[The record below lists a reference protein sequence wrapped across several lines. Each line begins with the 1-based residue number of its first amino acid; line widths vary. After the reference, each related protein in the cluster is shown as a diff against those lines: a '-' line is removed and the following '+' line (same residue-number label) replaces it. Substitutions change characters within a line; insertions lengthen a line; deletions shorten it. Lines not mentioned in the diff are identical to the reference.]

1 MRALMIPSARL
12 KIDEANDEARSALNK
27 SQRSLGLARATKT
40 PERSHRAETYKLL
53 LHQRCLR
60 GHPAKVSQKSA
71 TRYFSVCIF
80 TQWTIIFCYSQT
92 ATQRLSAPFF
102 FAFLFLLLRACQP
115 WGGLIIRDLNFPQ
128 SPAPLVVLAVQ
139 THHHPRNRIISP
151 KPDLCNKQRV
161 WSQIFLYVRPQRH
174 NRWYC
179 MFVLLLIMKDSSTN
193 KNPWG
198 QFELLSPHLAQSHH
212 GYDDFCIFPPW
223 VTQSQSAL
231 KSTW

>member
-12 KIDEANDEARSALNK
+12 KIDEANDETRSALNK

-71 TRYFSVCIF
+71 ARYFSVCIL

-92 ATQRLSAPFF
+92 ATQRPPAPFF

-128 SPAPLVVLAVQ
+128 SPAVVPVQ
-139 THHHPRNRIISP
+139 LKI
-151 KPDLCNKQRV
+151 
-161 WSQIFLYVRPQRH
+161 
-174 NRWYC
+174 
-179 MFVLLLIMKDSSTN
+179 LLLWSWPCRPTTIPATA
-193 KNPWG
+193 
-198 QFELLSPHLAQSHH
+198 LLVPNRT
-212 GYDDFCIFPPW
+212 Y
-223 VTQSQSAL
+223 VTRSGSGARYL
-231 KSTW
+231 FM